1 MKTSINHLH
10 LICKDWLRELN
21 FYKSEIPIF
30 RKRLEEIA
38 ADYSSK
44 EILARVD
51 HFENKFYIMSNH
63 FDELLH
69 DVNLKEQYLANKA
82 TEQPKYISVK
92 MIEMDQKL
100 EDLMVFTATDFSE
113 TKKEF
118 YQFLSKYM

>member
-1 MKTSINHLH
+1 MKASINHLH

-30 RKRLEEIA
+30 RTRLEEIA
-38 ADYSSK
+38 SDYSSK